1 MRGINKVTILGRI
14 GQDPEVRYTQ
24 GGDPVVT
31 LSVATNDSY
40 TKNGQKVEQTD
51 WHRVVVFG
59 RMAEVAANYAKKGD
73 PIYVE
78 GKQKTRKW
86 QNKDGQDVYTTE
98 IQVTPRG
105 ELQLLGSRSSNGAG
119 QQQQQ
124 SQPAQ
129 GAQPAPRQQAA
140 ANAPAPGGYTNYDE
154 SWDDD
159 DIPF

>member
-24 GGDPVVT
+24 GGDPIVT
-31 LSVATNDSY
+31 LSVATDDSY
-40 TKNGQKVEQTD
+40 TKNGQKVQQTD

-86 QNKDGQDVYTTE
+86 QNKEGQDVYTTE
-98 IQVTPRG
+98 VQVTPRG
-105 ELQLLGSRSSNGAG
+105 ELQLLGNRSNSGG
-119 QQQQQ
+119 DQQQQQ
-124 SQPAQ
+124 SRPAQ
-129 GAQPAPRQQAA
+129 QSAHQQQAA
-140 ANAPAPGGYTNYDE
+140 ANAPAPGGYANYDE
-154 SWDDD
+154 EWDDD
-159 DIPF
+159 VPF